1 MPIFG
6 NNDDQTQNPAA
17 MADQTPVEENISSA
31 TPTDKVIAMRQQG
44 LSNNQIIGVLQK
56 DGHETPD
63 IFNALSQADMK
74 ANVENSQ
81 PQQPAGLQNPMQM
94 NPSGDDSQMP
104 FYAQPM
110 ENDQGQSLQQPGPL
124 TGGPVQQNIPPNQQQ
139 PMPEPQ
145 PTPMGN
151 PGPMGPP
158 TMGPSPME
166 QPMPM
171 GGSGN
176 RERIE
181 ELAEAIID
189 EKWNEI
195 VKSINKI
202 IDWKDRVESRITK
215 MEQRLDDMN
224 KNFESLH
231 KGVLGKVNEYD
242 KNLNN
247 IGTEIKAMEKVFQK
261 VLPTMTE
268 NISELSRI
276 TDKMKEKK

>member
-1 MPIFG
+1 
-6 NNDDQTQNPAA
+6 
-17 MADQTPVEENISSA
+17 
-31 TPTDKVIAMRQQG
+31 
-44 LSNNQIIGVLQK
+44 
-56 DGHETPD
+56 
-63 IFNALSQADMK
+63 
-74 ANVENSQ
+74 
-81 PQQPAGLQNPMQM
+81 
-94 NPSGDDSQMP
+94 
-104 FYAQPM
+104 
-110 ENDQGQSLQQPGPL
+110 
-124 TGGPVQQNIPPNQQQ
+124 
-139 PMPEPQ
+139 MPEPQ